1 MIRRHLI
8 LTAPILAL
16 LGIAALALSACG
28 KPAEKAA
35 AGATPA
41 ELTFSILS
49 AENQTSME
57 PLWAPL
63 LADMSEAIGV
73 PVKPYFATNYT
84 SLVEAMRFKQ
94 VQMGWFSAAPA
105 LQAVRRADAEVLGRV
120 VDAGGDATYK
130 SVIIVR
136 KGSGITLDKLLK
148 CDKSLTFGLGDTQST
163 SGTLAPMTYLFTPN
177 NVEPVKCFKSVRSA
191 SHQANAFSVANGVL
205 DAATNNTVG
214 ILFFQRQSPAM
225 AEKIE
230 VIWTSPPL
238 PESSIV
244 VRKDLDPALKEKIRQ
259 FFLTYGTGTDA
270 KAETQREVLKGLAY
284 GGFRPANDSYL
295 DPVREMEAGEAL
307 AAAKRS
313 GDQGRVAKAQ
323 AEFDKIR
330 AEAAQAR
337 AIEPAAAP

>member
-1 MIRRHLI
+1 MIRRTLI
-8 LTAPILAL
+8 TAAAACAVLAL
-16 LGIAALALSACG
+16 AGCG
-28 KPAEKAA
+28 EPAEKADPNA
-35 AGATPA
+35 PLT

-73 PVKPYFATNYT
+73 KVKPYFATNYT

-105 LQAVRRADAEVLGRV
+105 LQAIRRSDAEVLGRV

-136 KGSGITLDKLLK
+136 KGSGLTLDDILK
-148 CDKSLTFGLGDTQST
+148 CDRSLSFGLGDTQST
-163 SGTLAPMTYLFTPN
+163 SGTLAPMTYLFTPKGI
-177 NVEPVKCFKSVRSA
+177 EPNKCFKSVRSA
-191 SHQANAFSVANGVL
+191 SHQANAFSVANGVV
-205 DAATNNTVG
+205 DVATNNSVG
-214 ILFFQRQSPAM
+214 MLFFARQSPELA
-225 AEKIE
+225 AKVET
-230 VIWTSPPL
+230 IWESPPL

-259 FFLTYGTGTDA
+259 FFLTYGTGSDA
-270 KAETQREVLKGLAY
+270 KAEKQREVLKGLAY
-284 GGFRPANDSYL
+284 GGFRPADNSYL
-295 DPVREMEAGEAL
+295 DPVREMEASEAL

-313 GDQGRVAKAQ
+313 GDASRIAQAQ
-323 AEFDKIR
+323 AEFDKIS
-330 AEAAQAR
+330 AEATRSR
-337 AIEPAAAP
+337 AIEPVAAP